1 MARPP
6 QAAVE
11 AGLIG
16 AIASPEQLLE
26 IWQAGIRQQDFV
38 VWGDLFAWISNYQQQ
53 YQILPTHDQ
62 IRASYT
68 DWQPPEGDF
77 RYWLQQLQH
86 YVKIRQIQQIW
97 RDNLELL
104 EEDPDKAGAA
114 MLDRLET
121 IHISTNG
128 HMAATDIGADLRY
141 TRYLKRTE
149 MRKKG
154 YQLWGIPT
162 GLKPI
167 DGSHQGWM
175 PGELIGIYAR
185 PSVGKTWFINKLGAI
200 AWMQTKNRI
209 LLISP
214 EMPES
219 QMALRIDVL
228 IAAELGI
235 PLSHKAIVA
244 GDSSMIEVYAAY
256 RDKVKVSERWFTV
269 DSIKGEAVS
278 VGDIRM
284 LHKEYKPTL
293 ILIDGLSLLK
303 DEDKGQQ
310 TWEKIRSLS
319 YRLKQLATAIRVPI
333 IVTHQAVNS
342 RRGRRTDTDV
352 ALGRGEDFLMPSL
365 NDAAFGDSFVQAANT
380 IITMAP
386 DRNYRKL
393 LWYSLRKTRDRDTEW
408 APRWALAWDVDS
420 GHIFDMSHHGQNEQ
434 LILQEMAQ
442 LGIEIN

>member
-244 GDSSMIEVYAAY
+244 GDSSMIEV
-256 RDKVKVSERWFTV
+256 
-269 DSIKGEAVS
+269 
-278 VGDIRM
+278 
-284 LHKEYKPTL
+284 
-293 ILIDGLSLLK
+293 
-303 DEDKGQQ
+303 
-310 TWEKIRSLS
+310 
-319 YRLKQLATAIRVPI
+319 
-333 IVTHQAVNS
+333 
-342 RRGRRTDTDV
+342 
-352 ALGRGEDFLMPSL
+352 
-365 NDAAFGDSFVQAANT
+365 
-380 IITMAP
+380 
-386 DRNYRKL
+386 
-393 LWYSLRKTRDRDTEW
+393 
-408 APRWALAWDVDS
+408 
-420 GHIFDMSHHGQNEQ
+420 
-434 LILQEMAQ
+434 
-442 LGIEIN
+442 